1 MTSSSLDDTQLPEL
15 GGGQAER
22 VARRM
27 TELFDT
33 DAQFRATAP
42 VPEVIEAACRPG
54 LRLTEVFETLVEGYA
69 DRPALGQRARD
80 LVTDA
85 GTGRTSVRL
94 SPQFET
100 ISYREFWDRVRA
112 IASAWRHD
120 PAHPATA
127 GDVVA
132 TIGFAS
138 ADYLVVE
145 MVCAYLGL
153 VTVPLQHNAPV
164 SRLRPIIEECQP
176 RIVAV
181 SAEYVDLAVESVLGS
196 SSVCQVM
203 VFDYLPEVD
212 EQRENFERARTRL
225 RSAAPQVVVTTVDE
239 VVERGS
245 RLPVEPAYAGESEE
259 RLAMI
264 LYTSGSTGAPKGVM
278 YTEGTVTKLWT
289 GFYLSPG
296 VPVFN
301 VNFMPL
307 NHFGGRVALASAF
320 IAGGASHFVS
330 KSDLSTLFDDWALV
344 RPTQMVL
351 VPRVVEALFQHYRT
365 GVDRRVAEGAD
376 LPDAQKGAAAEVRE
390 RLGGRVL
397 GGCIG
402 TAPLAA
408 ELKAFLDS
416 GLDVRIAD
424 GYGLTETGLVSMD
437 GVIRH
442 KGVHDY
448 KLIDVPELGYFSTD
462 RPYPRGELLV
472 KTDTMTPGYYKRP
485 ELTAAAFDADG
496 YYRTGD
502 VMAEIQPDHLVYVD
516 RRNNVL
522 KLAHGEF
529 VATTN
534 LEAVY
539 NAGPLVRQ
547 IFVYGSSDR
556 SSLLAVIVPTLGVLG
571 EFGDDIDAVKIAL
584 HKSLKQCAAAAQLPS
599 YEVPVDFVVET
610 EPFTVENGLLS
621 SVGKLLRPRV
631 EEHYGERLEQ
641 MYTHIAAAQVN
652 EMRAL
657 HQTAADRPVVETLSL
672 AIRALLG
679 SAGAGAEPDAHFT
692 DLGGDSLSALTFS
705 NLLEEV
711 FGVEVPVSV
720 IISPASSVG
729 ILADYIETQRS
740 TGAQRPTF
748 TSVHGQS
755 PTAVSAVELT
765 LDKFIDAQT
774 LSTAR
779 SLPRVTGVRVPHT
792 VLLTGANGWLG
803 RFLTLEWLERL
814 SRRGGKLIAIV
825 RGHDADD
832 ARTRMEKAFDGGDS
846 EMLSR
851 FRLLAATHLEVLPG
865 DIGDQDLGLDAAT
878 WQRLADSVDLIV
890 HAAALVNHVLPYGQ
904 LFGPNV
910 VGTAELIRL
919 AITTR
924 IKPVT
929 YLSTIAVAQTVPP
942 GQFEEDGDIRRV
954 SPIRPINDEYAN
966 GYANSKWA
974 GEVLLREANDLC
986 GVPVAVFRSD
996 MILAH
1001 TRYRGQLN
1009 VSDMFTRLIFSLLVT
1024 GIAPHSFY
1032 ESDGASCRARAHF
1045 DGLPVDFTAAAI
1057 TMIGTRVTA
1066 GYRSFDVINPHHDGV
1081 SLDVFVDWLI
1091 QAGNNIRRINDYDEW
1106 LSRFQTALTGLPEPQ
1121 RQHSVLPLLHAFCKP
1136 HKPIRGAAAPADAFH
1151 AEVLAVRAGPDKDI
1165 PHISAEL
1172 IAKYVNDLRELG
1184 LLS

>member
-1 MTSSSLDDTQLPEL
+1 MTSDSLDDTQLPEL
-15 GGGQAER
+15 GGGQEAR
-22 VARRM
+22 VARRVG
-27 TELFDT
+27 ELFDS
-33 DAQFRATAP
+33 DVQFRAAAP

-54 LRLTEVFETLVEGYA
+54 LRLTEVLETLVEGYA
-69 DRPALGQRARD
+69 DRPALGQRARA

-138 ADYLVVE
+138 VDYLVVE

-176 RIVAV
+176 RVVAV
-181 SAEYVDLAVESVLGS
+181 SAEYIDLAVESVLGS

-203 VFDYLPEVD
+203 VFDYRPEVD
-212 EQRENFERARTRL
+212 EQREKFERARARL
-225 RSAAPQVVVTTVDE
+225 GEPGQVVVTAVDE
-239 VVERGS
+239 IVERGS
-245 RLPVEPAYAGESEE
+245 RLPVEPAYAEGGDE
-259 RLAMI
+259 RLAMV
-264 LYTSGSTGAPKGVM
+264 LYTSGSTGVPKGVI
-278 YTEGTVTKLWT
+278 YTEGMVTKLWT
-289 GFYLSPG
+289 GFYVSPG

-307 NHFGGRVALASAF
+307 NHLGGRVALASAF
-320 IAGGASHFVS
+320 IAGGTSYFVP
-330 KSDLSTLFDDWALV
+330 KSDLSTLLEDWALV
-344 RPTQMVL
+344 RPTQLVV
-351 VPRVVEALFQHYRT
+351 VPRVVDMLFQQYRT

-376 LPDAQKGAAAEVRE
+376 PTVAEKDAAAELRE

-397 GGCIG
+397 GGLLG
-402 TAPLAA
+402 TAPLSA
-408 ELKAFLDS
+408 EMKALLAS
-416 GLDVRIAD
+416 GLDVHIAD
-424 GYGLTETGLVSMD
+424 GYGLTETGTIALD
-437 GVIRH
+437 GVISR
-442 KGVHDY
+442 KRVRDY
-448 KLIDVPELGYFSTD
+448 KLIDVPELGYFRTD

-472 KTDTMTPGYYKRP
+472 KADTMTPGYYKRP
-485 ELTAAAFDADG
+485 ELTVAAFDADG

-502 VMAEIQPDHLVYVD
+502 VMAEIQPDRLVYVD

-522 KLAHGEF
+522 KLSHGEF
-529 VATTN
+529 VATSN

-539 NAGPLVRQ
+539 STAPLVRQ
-547 IFVYGSSDR
+547 IFVYGNSER
-556 SSLLAVIVPTLGVLG
+556 SSLLAVIVPTLDALCD
-571 EFGDDIDAVKIAL
+571 FGDDIDAMKTAL
-584 HKSLKQCAAAAQLPS
+584 HTSLKRSAVAAELPS
-599 YEVPVDFVVET
+599 YEVPVDFVIAT

-621 SVGKLLRPRV
+621 SVGKPLRPRLK
-631 EEHYGERLEQ
+631 ERYGERLER
-641 MYTHIAAAQVN
+641 MYSEIAAEQLD
-652 EMRAL
+652 EMRTL
-657 HQTAADRPVVETLSL
+657 RQTAADRPVAETLTT

-679 SAGAGAEPDAHFT
+679 SAGADAEPDAHFT

-705 NLLEEV
+705 NLLGDI
-711 FGVEVPVSV
+711 FGVEVPVGV
-720 IISPASSVG
+720 IISPTSSVG

-740 TGAQRPTF
+740 TAAQRPSCS
-748 TSVHGQS
+748 SVHGHN
-755 PTAVSAVELT
+755 PAVVLASELT
-765 LDKFIDAQT
+765 LDKFMDAET
-774 LSTAR
+774 LSTAK
-779 SLPRVTGVRVPHT
+779 SLPRFTGAHAPDT

-814 SRRGGKLIAIV
+814 SRRGGRLIAMV
-825 RGHDADD
+825 RGRDADD
-832 ARTRMEKAFDGGDS
+832 ARMRLELAFDSGDP
-846 EMLSR
+846 ELLSR

-865 DIGDQDLGLDAAT
+865 DVGDQDLGLDAAT
-878 WQRLADSVDLIV
+878 WQRLAASVDLIV
-890 HAAALVNHVLPYGQ
+890 HPAALVNHVLPYCQ

-910 VGTAELIRL
+910 VGTAEIIRL
-919 AITTR
+919 AITAR

-929 YLSTIAVAQTVPP
+929 YLSSIAVAQTVPP
-942 GQFEEDGDIRRV
+942 GQFVEDGDIRRV
-954 SPIRPINDEYAN
+954 SSIRPVNEEYAN

-1032 ESDGASCRARAHF
+1032 ESDGVGCRARAHY
-1045 DGLPVDFTAAAI
+1045 DGLPVDFIAAAV

-1066 GYRSFDVINPHHDGV
+1066 GYRSFDVMNPHDDGA

-1106 LSRFQTALTGLPEPQ
+1106 LSRIQAALMGLPEPQ
-1121 RQHSVLPLLHAFCKP
+1121 RQHSVLPLLHAFRKP
-1136 HKPIRGAAAPADAFH
+1136 DKPIRGAVAPTDAFH
-1151 AEVLAVRAGPDKDI
+1151 AEVRAVRAGPDKDI

-1172 IAKYVNDLRELG
+1172 IAKYANDLRQLS

>member
-1 MTSSSLDDTQLPEL
+1 MTSASLDDTQSREC
-15 GGGQAER
+15 GGSQEER

-33 DAQFRATAP
+33 DPQFRATAP
-42 VPEVIEAACRPG
+42 VSEAIEAACAPG
-54 LRLTEVFETLVEGYA
+54 LRLTQVIETLVESYA

-100 ISYREFWDRVRA
+100 VSYREFWDRVRA

-138 ADYLVVE
+138 ADYLVVD

-176 RIVAV
+176 TIVAV
-181 SAEYVDLAVESVLGS
+181 SAEYVDLAVESVLS
-196 SSVCQVM
+196 SRSVSRVM
-203 VFDYLPEVD
+203 VFDYRPEVD

-225 RSAAPQVVVTTVDE
+225 RASGQVVVTTVDE
-239 VVERGS
+239 VVERG
-245 RLPVEPAYAGESEE
+245 RLLPVESAYAEGSDE

-264 LYTSGSTGAPKGVM
+264 LYTSGSTGAPKGVT
-278 YTEGTVTKLWT
+278 YTERMVTKLWT
-289 GFYLSPG
+289 GFYVWPG
-296 VPVFN
+296 VPAFN
-301 VNFMPL
+301 VNYMPL

-320 IAGGASHFVS
+320 IAGGTSYFAA
-330 KSDLSTLFDDWALV
+330 KSDLSTLFDDWAVV
-344 RPTQMVL
+344 RPTQIIL
-351 VPRVVEALFQHYRT
+351 VPRVVGMLFQHYRT
-365 GVDRRVAEGAD
+365 GVGRRVAEGAE
-376 LPDAQKGAAAEVRE
+376 PTDAEKDAAVELRE
-390 RLGGRVL
+390 RLGGRVVGGLL
-397 GGCIG
+397 GA
-402 TAPLAA
+402 APLAA
-408 ELKAFLDS
+408 EMKAFLAS
-416 GLDVRIAD
+416 GLDVHIAD
-424 GYGLTETGLVSMD
+424 GYGLTETGTITFD
-437 GVIRH
+437 GVINR
-442 KGVHDY
+442 KRVHDY
-448 KLIDVPELGYFSTD
+448 KLIDVPELGYFRTD

-472 KTDTMTPGYYKRP
+472 KTDTMTPGYYKHP

-502 VMAEIQPDHLVYVD
+502 VMAELQPDRLAYVD

-522 KLAHGEF
+522 KLTHGEF
-529 VATTN
+529 VATSN

-539 NAGPLVRQ
+539 STAPRVRQ
-547 IFVYGSSDR
+547 IFVYGNSER
-556 SSLLAVIVPTLGVLG
+556 SSLLAVIVPTLDALC
-571 EFGDDIDAVKIAL
+571 EFGDDIDGMKRAL
-584 HKSLKQCAAAAQLPS
+584 HTSLKQCAVAAELPS
-599 YEVPVDFVVET
+599 YEVPADFVIAT
-610 EPFTVENGLLS
+610 EPFAVENGLLS
-621 SVGKLLRPRV
+621 GVGKPLRSRLK
-631 EEHYGERLEQ
+631 ERYGERLEQ
-641 MYTHIAAAQVN
+641 MYTEIDAAQVN

-679 SAGAGAEPDAHFT
+679 SAGAGAESDAHFT

-729 ILADYIETQRS
+729 TLANYIETQRS

-755 PTAVSAVELT
+755 PTEISAAELT
-765 LDKFIDAQT
+765 LDKFIDART

-779 SLPRVTGVRVPHT
+779 SLPRATGVRVPHT

-814 SRRGGKLIAIV
+814 SRRGGKLIAMV
-825 RGHDADD
+825 RGRDADD
-832 ARTRMEKAFDGGDS
+832 ARMRMEKAFDSGDP
-846 EMLSR
+846 ELLSR

-865 DIGDQDLGLDAAT
+865 DIGDQDLGMDAAT
-878 WQRLADSVDLIV
+878 WQRLAESVDLIV
-890 HAAALVNHVLPYGQ
+890 HPAALVNHVLPYGQ

-924 IKPVT
+924 IKPIT

-954 SPIRPINDEYAN
+954 SPVRPINDDYLN

-1009 VSDMFTRLIFSLLVT
+1009 VADIFTRLIFSLLVT

-1032 ESDGASCRARAHF
+1032 ESEGAGCRARAHY
-1045 DGLPVDFTAAAI
+1045 DGLPVDFIAAAV
-1057 TMIGTRVTA
+1057 TMIGTRVTT
-1066 GYRSFDVINPHHDGV
+1066 GYRSFDVMNPHDDGI

-1121 RQHSVLPLLHAFCKP
+1121 RQHSVLPLLHAFRKP
-1136 HKPIRGAAAPADAFH
+1136 DKPIRGATAPTDAFH
-1151 AEVLAVRAGPDKDI
+1151 AEVRAVRAGPDKDI

-1172 IAKYVNDLRELG
+1172 IAKYANDLRQLS